1 MEARLQYVSVPRLS
15 MSPIKRILQKPA
27 FQNGIISA
35 KKLWY
40 LSRGEPIQYGA
51 HKLRYVP
58 GTRPVR
64 LKYVDSPDVV
74 VRNDAKQIDFFLK
87 RVQPGQLVLDIG
99 GNVGQYAVLF
109 SALVAP
115 TGKVITFE
123 PDQLHRTILRRNVE
137 LNRCSDRV
145 IIEDLALSDTNGTHA
160 FFSRNDQMSSLVRT
174 GLGTNATAPDVNQ
187 QIVTTARL
195 DYYMKLKKLSLA
207 DWVKIDTEGAEIN
220 ILRGAGEILKSNGV
234 IICELHPYA
243 WKELGTSYEELLGL
257 IKASGR
263 NIKYLDESQRI
274 ENGPVHGSVIISRE
288 ISAPAWQ

>member
-1 MEARLQYVSVPRLS
+1 
-15 MSPIKRILQKPA
+15 MSPLKGLLQKPA
-27 FQNGIISA
+27 FQNCIISA
-35 KKLWY
+35 KKAWY
-40 LSRGEPIQYGA
+40 RSRGEPIQYGA

-109 SALVAP
+109 SALVGPA
-115 TGKVITFE
+115 GKVITFE
-123 PDQLHRTILRRNVE
+123 PDELHRTILHRNVE

-145 IIEDLALSDTNGTHA
+145 TIEDLALSDANGTHT

-174 GLGTNATAPDVNQ
+174 GLGTNATASDVKQ

-195 DYYMKLKKLSLA
+195 DDYIRLKGLGLA

-220 ILRGAGEILKSNGV
+220 ILRAAGELLRSNAV
-234 IICELHPYA
+234 VVCELHPYA
-243 WKELGTSYEELLGL
+243 WNELGTSYEELLFL
-257 IKASGR
+257 INKSGR
-263 NIKYLDESQRI
+263 NIRYLDEAQKI
-274 ENGPVHGSVIISRE
+274 ENGPVHGCVIIS
-288 ISAPAWQ
+288 